1 MGSHQINRA
10 LKDNYLYH
18 GRVSDPGSEGVI
30 TVPDTVME
38 ANCDMVTAGSE
49 NRTVSVPTVAGQ
61 QLHLVLQTDGGNAQV
76 TFPAAVSGSNTIITF
91 GDDGDYADFTAIDVA
106 GTLTWKI
113 NSAPA
118 DTGVSAS

>member
-18 GRVSDPGSEGVI
+18 GRVSDPGDAGAI

-49 NRTVSVPTVAGQ
+49 TRTVSVPTVAGQ
-61 QLHLVLQTDGGNAQV
+61 QLHLVLQTDGGNSAV
-76 TFPAAVSGSNTIITF
+76 TFPAAVSGANTIITF

-113 NSAPA
+113 NAAPA